1 MKNIIVTGC
10 SRGIGLELVKLLC
23 KDKNNFVLGVSRDG
37 DALHKLEKEISN
49 FKSFKA
55 DISEINKSAT
65 ELENI
70 LQEFG
75 SIDVLIN
82 NSGSLINKSFA
93 DISSEE
99 AQYLFQVNFFGAA
112 QLIQLCL
119 PYFNASQR
127 SHVVNIGSMGGYQ
140 GSAKFAGLQYYS
152 ASKAALASLTECL
165 AVEYKDRNI
174 SFNCL
179 ALGAADT
186 EMLRA
191 AFPGYQA
198 PVSASK
204 MAAFIAYFAVN
215 AQEHFNGKVI
225 PVAGGNP

>member
-1 MKNIIVTGC
+1 MKQIIVTGC

-23 KDKNNFVLGVSRDG
+23 KDKNNFVLGISRDG
-37 DALHKLEKEISN
+37 DALHQLENEFSN

-55 DISEINKSAT
+55 DISVINKSAT

-82 NSGSLINKSFA
+82 NSGSLINKPFA

-99 AQYLFQVNFFGAA
+99 AQYLFLVNFFGAA

-119 PYFNASQR
+119 PYFNTSQR
-127 SHVVNIGSMGGYQ
+127 SHVVNIGSMGGFQ
-140 GSAKFAGLQYYS
+140 GSAKFPGLQYYS

-165 AVEYKDRNI
+165 AVDYKDRNI

-186 EMLRA
+186 EMLRT

-198 PVSASK
+198 PVSAAK
-204 MAAFIAYFAVN
+204 MATFIAYFAVN
-215 AQEHFNGKVI
+215 GQEHFNGKVI